1 MDIAVAPVHAAD
13 RARALD
19 GAPSPARSGVERR
32 EQPRFRIDNAAE
44 LLLGPL
50 RFPCAV
56 VDISAG
62 GAQLVITERVAAL
75 SPATLRIVD
84 IGALHC
90 RVVWTKGE
98 RTGIRFLHEPNW
110 VKARVGHLFKAT

>member
-1 MDIAVAPVHAAD
+1 MCSSDLAEAAD
-13 RARALD
+13 RSRFAEGQQFPARA
-19 GAPSPARSGVERR
+19 GIERR
-32 EQPRFRIDNAAE
+32 EQPRFRTDSAAE

-62 GAQLVITERVAAL
+62 GAQLVISERVATL
-75 SPATLRIVD
+75 SPATLRIID

>member
-1 MDIAVAPVHAAD
+1 MDSAVATVHAA
-13 RARALD
+13 ARSQPAD
-19 GAPSPARSGVERR
+19 PDPQPARGAAERR
-32 EQPRFRIDNAAE
+32 EQPRFKVDSAAE

-56 VDISAG
+56 VDISSG
-62 GAQLVITERVAAL
+62 GAQLVIAERIAPL

-84 IGALHC
+84 VGALHC
-90 RVVWTKGE
+90 RVVWSRGE